1 MKYSTGILTT
11 ITLIAALVL
20 SGCDGQSNRDN
31 RMENAETSVIESER
45 DMQVARAEVE
55 ADYRIFKTEN
65 EDRLVENNR
74 TIEEIK
80 ERINNETDS
89 EIRERHEAK
98 LQEYEVKQR
107 ELKREMDNY
116 NVSGRENWNSFKN
129 SFSNRMDDLGDSLD
143 NFFSSSNTTTTSR
156 N

>member
-89 EIRERHEAK
+89 EVRERHEAK

>member
-80 ERINNETDS
+80 ERINNGTDS
-89 EIRERHEAK
+89 EVRERHEVK